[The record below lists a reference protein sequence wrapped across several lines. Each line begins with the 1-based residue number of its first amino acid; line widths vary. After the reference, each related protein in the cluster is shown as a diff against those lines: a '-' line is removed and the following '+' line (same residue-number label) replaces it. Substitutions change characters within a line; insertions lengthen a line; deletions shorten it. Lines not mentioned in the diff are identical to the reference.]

1 MCKIHKKVLL
11 YVFWTLFFGLFCLM
25 MGSASGV
32 NNTFDR
38 VLDYYGLN
46 FGEYDYFEAASI
58 YDEHDYK
65 HEGDFTLVY
74 YIKKNEDNLDDLIK
88 QIVQENNSIYKRY
101 QLSEIDVVYETNGIY
116 YICEKGEVIAKV
128 VVENDGLLKKVSYQW
143 SREKLGQNSMDS
155 LRLLYSSH
163 RNYYGQNMLPLSSDQ
178 IGSLSSFP
186 VTFLSSA

>member
-1 MCKIHKKVLL
+1 MVETVMGLL
-11 YVFWTLFFGLFCLM
+11 YAIFSIFITLFFPKQITDVICYGRHRDRENIKSKKIYCL
-25 MGSASGV
+25 
-32 NNTFDR
+32 R

-74 YIKKNEDNLDDLIK
+74 YIRKNEDNLDDLIK

-143 SREKLGQNSMDS
+143 NREKLEQN
-155 LRLLYSSH
+155 L
-163 RNYYGQNMLPLSSDQ
+163 G
-178 IGSLSSFP
+178 G
-186 VTFLSSA
+186 

>member
-11 YVFWTLFFGLFCLM
+11 YVFWTLFLGLFCLM

-143 SREKLGQNSMDS
+143 SREKLEQNSMDI

>member
-1 MCKIHKKVLL
+1 MNDGIIRNGRNCYGIVICNIFNFYHAIFPKQITDVICYGRHRDRENIKSKKIYCLI
-11 YVFWTLFFGLFCLM
+11 YVFWTFFFGLFCLM

-74 YIKKNEDNLDDLIK
+74 YIRKNEDNLDDLIK

-101 QLSEIDVVYETNGIY
+101 QLNEIDVVYETNGIY
-116 YICEKGEVIAKV
+116 YICEKG
-128 VVENDGLLKKVSYQW
+128 
-143 SREKLGQNSMDS
+143 R
-155 LRLLYSSH
+155 
-163 RNYYGQNMLPLSSDQ
+163 
-178 IGSLSSFP
+178 
-186 VTFLSSA
+186 

>member
-1 MCKIHKKVLL
+1 MGLL
-11 YVFWTLFFGLFCLM
+11 YAIFSIFITLFFPKQITDVICYGRHRDRENIKSKKIYCLICVFWTLFFGLFCLM

-74 YIKKNEDNLDDLIK
+74 YIRKNEDNLDDLIK

-116 YICEKGEVIAKV
+116 YVNVKPRALD
-128 VVENDGLLKKVSYQW
+128 N
-143 SREKLGQNSMDS
+143 
-155 LRLLYSSH
+155 
-163 RNYYGQNMLPLSSDQ
+163 
-178 IGSLSSFP
+178 
-186 VTFLSSA
+186 

>member
-1 MCKIHKKVLL
+1 MGETVMGLLYAIFSIFITLFFPKQITDVICYGRHRDRENIKSKKIYCLI
-11 YVFWTLFFGLFCLM
+11 YVFWTFFFGLFCLM

-74 YIKKNEDNLDDLIK
+74 LSLIH
-88 QIVQENNSIYKRY
+88 IY
-101 QLSEIDVVYETNGIY
+101 QLFHLKAAFLQGIQP
-116 YICEKGEVIAKV
+116 
-128 VVENDGLLKKVSYQW
+128 VSLQTSY
-143 SREKLGQNSMDS
+143 
-155 LRLLYSSH
+155 
-163 RNYYGQNMLPLSSDQ
+163 
-178 IGSLSSFP
+178 
-186 VTFLSSA
+186 